1 MLSFSLFP
9 PPALLPPS
17 IYSSPTLCCSD
28 EYHPSK
34 SEMQRNLSHFSPLF
48 PLSLSLPFSPPPSVS
63 LALLSF
69 SLSLSLPDFLIYLP
83 FLPLAYVDLILSHY
97 DDLRFSF
104 SCWPI
109 KTKQQQQQ

>member
-1 MLSFSLFP
+1 MNITQANQRCRGISLI
-9 PPALLPPS
+9 S
-17 IYSSPTLCCSD
+17 
-28 EYHPSK
+28 HPS
-34 SEMQRNLSHFSPLF
+34 FPSPY
-48 PLSLSLPFSPPPSVS
+48 LSLSLHPP
-63 LALLSF
+63 LFLWLSCL